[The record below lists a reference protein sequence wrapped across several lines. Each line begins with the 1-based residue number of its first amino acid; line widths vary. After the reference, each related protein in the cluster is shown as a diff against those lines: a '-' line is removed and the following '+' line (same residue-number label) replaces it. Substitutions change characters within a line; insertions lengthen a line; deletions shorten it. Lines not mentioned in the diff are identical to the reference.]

1 MDKTLLIM
9 AAGMGSRYGGNK
21 QIDGMGP
28 NGEILLEYSIYDA
41 LQAGFN
47 KVVFIIKRDFEDRIR
62 ELVGDKLAGKAK
74 VEYVYQEF
82 ESLPDWYKMPAERVK
97 PFGTV
102 QAVLSAKDA
111 IHEPFG
117 VINADDFYGR
127 GAIDAIAAA
136 LPELRGAQDAAM
148 VGYRLKNTV
157 SPFGTVTRGVCAT
170 QDGLLR
176 KVQETYKIRLCPDG
190 LIRDMSGE
198 GEGIVLDP
206 EALVSMNLW
215 GYHPQMLDVMAQ
227 YFDDF
232 VHTLTP
238 GDEKR
243 ECLLPVMMDA
253 LTAQSRVRTRVLQTD
268 EHWFGLTYQDDKPG
282 VVAALRA
289 LHADGTYPPALWK

>member
-41 LQAGFN
+41 LQAGFT

-127 GAIDAIAAA
+127 EAYTIMSGALENLKTANDAC
-136 LPELRGAQDAAM
+136 M
-148 VGYRLKNTV
+148 VGYYLKNTV
-157 SPFGTVTRGVCAT
+157 SENGHVTRGVCAT
-170 QDGLLR
+170 DADGKLTR
-176 KVQETYKIRLCPDG
+176 VTETYKIQPFPDG
-190 LIRDMSGE
+190 TIRDTEKNPE
-198 GEGIVLDP
+198 GVLLDP
-206 EALVSMNLW
+206 ESLVSMNFFGFTPHLFEQAET
-215 GYHPQMLDVMAQ
+215 H
-227 YFDDF
+227 FDSF
-232 VHTLTP
+232 LRSLAPTELKAEYV
-238 GDEKR
+238 
-243 ECLLPVMMDA
+243 LPVLVDQLMHETGLKVD
-253 LTAQSRVRTRVLQTD
+253 VLPTH
-268 EHWFGLTYQDDKPG
+268 ESWFGVTYQEDKPG
-282 VVAALRA
+282 VQAKLRA
-289 LHADGTYPPALWK
+289 MHANGTYPEKLF